1 MTLRHVALAR
11 RPAAIAEV
19 EEIDRVALPGHPLR
33 SQEAGVPA
41 KGIVNRAAGVIR
53 SKRQPGPPVRASRI
67 DARSGRLA
75 HGSCTSI
82 EEHAVSFAAEERRY
96 RRLVRRVRLET
107 EAGGVAHRPID
118 VSAGMIEEHV
128 DSTRRVPNVQGND
141 VLSPL
146 GW

>member
-1 MTLRHVALAR
+1 MRLRHVALAR

-41 KGIVNRAAGVIR
+41 KVIVNRAAGVIR

-82 EEHAVSFAAEERRY
+82 EEHAVSFAAARTVQSSPFGAKPG
-96 RRLVRRVRLET
+96 LLST
-107 EAGGVAHRPID
+107 NWC
-118 VSAGMIEEHV
+118 VSGAKG
-128 DSTRRVPNVQGND
+128 ST
-141 VLSPL
+141 
-146 GW
+146 